1 MPRLIRHLGVCVWE
15 LPLHHEGSVFTMA
28 SSIYGFKVLTGYLEV
43 VETTEGGASLKKMS
57 RYVFEAIYFPGPFL
71 SSLCCLTTMR

>member
-1 MPRLIRHLGVCVWE
+1 M
-15 LPLHHEGSVFTMA
+15 PLHHEGSVFTMA

-57 RYVFEAIYFPGPFL
+57 RYVFEAIYFPDL
-71 SSLCCLTTMR
+71 SVP